1 MKFLH
6 KIFFYVTIKVR
17 CGGIIM
23 DVSILWKNFLSDI
36 EENISTLS
44 YTTWF
49 SNTELVSLQ
58 NNEAVILVP
67 APVHKKH
74 LIDNYNDMI
83 EEKLLE
89 LTGSSFICKF
99 LLEDEWNSIKD
110 TVLLESKNESTI
122 KTKMVDNNNSS
133 IQSTEDA
140 NLNEEYTFDNFI
152 VGNSNRFAYT
162 ASMAVAEKPGKAY
175 NPLFLYGKSGLG
187 KTHLMHSIGNY
198 ILKNTN
204 LKVLYISSDKFVND
218 FINAV
223 RYNDKDRENFDKIDN
238 FKSKY
243 RNIDVLMI
251 DDIQFLGNA
260 TKGQEEFFH
269 TFNELYEE
277 NKQIII
283 ASDRSV
289 DDLKTLENRLLT
301 RFNWGLTANI
311 TPPDF
316 DLRMSIIE
324 RKIAY
329 QESAKDVP
337 KEVIEYIA
345 NNFASDVRQLEGAIT
360 RVFAYA
366 LMMNKG
372 IVDLDVAVDALKDQ
386 LVDRSVYKN
395 DVHRIQTVVCDYF
408 KITIEDIKGKKRSQN
423 INYPR
428 QVAIYLCRTL
438 AKESFPKIGTYFGG
452 RDHSTIMSA
461 YNKIE
466 KDLKT
471 NEQLKIVIKDLKQ
484 RLSS

>member
-1 MKFLH
+1 MDIDSLWKKFLD
-6 KIFFYVTIKVR
+6 IIK
-17 CGGIIM
+17 
-23 DVSILWKNFLSDI
+23 
-36 EENISTLS
+36 ENVASLS
-44 YTTWF
+44 YETWF
-49 SNTELVSLQ
+49 RDTKLVSLR
-58 NNEAVILVP
+58 NNIATVIVP
-67 APVHKKH
+67 MPVHKKH
-74 LIDNYNDMI
+74 LIENYQDEMI
-83 EEKLLE
+83 DKFNKL
-89 LTGSSFICKF
+89 TNSSYSFNFI
-99 LLEDEWNSIKD
+99 LEDEWNDIKND
-110 TVLLESKNESTI
+110 EEEVEVIEKKEEKPVIDSKTFDE
-122 KTKMVDNNNSS
+122 
-133 IQSTEDA
+133 A
-140 NLNEEYTFDNFI
+140 NLNSEYTFDNFI
-152 VGNSNRFAYT
+152 VGSSNRFAFT

-198 ILKNTN
+198 IVENSD

-223 RYNDKDRENFDKIDN
+223 RYNDKDNYDKVDV
-238 FKSKY
+238 FKTKY

-269 TFNELYEE
+269 TFNELYNE

-289 DDLKTLENRLLT
+289 DDLKMLENRLLT

-316 DLRMSIIE
+316 ELRMNIIE
-324 RKIAY
+324 RKIAH
-329 QESAKDVP
+329 QESAEDVP

-372 IVDLDVAVDALKDQ
+372 RVDLDTAVDALKDQ
-386 LVDRSVYKN
+386 LTDRSVYKN
-395 DVHRIQTVVCDYF
+395 DVQRILTVVCDYF
-408 KITIEDIKGKKRSQN
+408 KITIDDIKGKKRSQN

-438 AKESFPKIGTYFGG
+438 ANESFPKIGTYFGG
-452 RDHSTIMSA
+452 RDHSTIMSS
-461 YNKIE
+461 YKKIE
-466 KDLKT
+466 SDLKT
-471 NEQLKIVIKDLKQ
+471 NEQLKVVINDLK
-484 RLSS
+484 RMLST

>member
-1 MKFLH
+1 MQL
-6 KIFFYVTIKVR
+6 
-17 CGGIIM
+17 GGVCM
-23 DVSILWKNFLSDI
+23 DVESLWNNFLD
-36 EENISTLS
+36 NIKESISSLS
-44 YTTWF
+44 YETWF
-49 SNTELVSLQ
+49 RDTKLVSLR
-58 NNEAVILVP
+58 NNVATIVVP
-67 APVHKKH
+67 MPVHKKH
-74 LIDNYNDMI
+74 LVENYTDII
-83 EEKLLE
+83 EEKFSSII
-89 LTGSSFICKF
+89 GSGFTFKF
-99 LLEDEWNSIKD
+99 LLEEEWNLEKD
-110 TVLLESKNESTI
+110 EVLLEKIESTPDDI
-122 KTKMVDNNNSS
+122 IV
-133 IQSTEDA
+133 EDRSNIRNQTSEEA
-140 NLNEEYTFDNFI
+140 NLNKDYTFDNFL
-152 VGNSNRFAYT
+152 VGPSNRFAFT

-198 ILKNTN
+198 ILENTN
-204 LKVLYISSDKFVND
+204 LKVLYISSDKFVDD

-223 RYNDKDRENFDKIDN
+223 VRSNEKDNFDKIDN

-260 TKGQEEFFH
+260 TKGQVEFFH
-269 TFNELYEE
+269 TFNELYNE

-324 RKIAY
+324 RKIAH

-372 IVDLDVAVDALKDQ
+372 TVDLDTAVDALKDQ
-386 LVDRSVYKN
+386 LTDRSVYKN
-395 DVHRIQTVVCDYF
+395 DVHRIQTIVCDYI
-408 KITIEDIKGKKRSQN
+408 KISLDDIKGKKRSQN

-428 QVAIYLCRTL
+428 QVAIYLCRTMSN
-438 AKESFPKIGTYFGG
+438 ESFPKIGTYFGG
-452 RDHSTIMSA
+452 RDHSTIMSS
-461 YNKIE
+461 YRKIE
-466 KDLKT
+466 SDLKT
-471 NEQLKIVIKDLKQ
+471 NEQLKVVIKELKDM
-484 RLSS
+484 LST

>member
-1 MKFLH
+1 MDVETLWNSFLAD
-6 KIFFYVTIKVR
+6 IKENISSLSYETWFR
-17 CGGIIM
+17 
-23 DVSILWKNFLSDI
+23 DTKLVSIL
-36 EENISTLS
+36 
-44 YTTWF
+44 
-49 SNTELVSLQ
+49 
-58 NNEAVILVP
+58 NNVATIIVP
-67 APVHKKH
+67 MPFHKKH
-74 LIDNYNDMI
+74 LIDNYKDVM
-83 EEKLLE
+83 EDKFLE
-89 LTGSSFICKF
+89 LTSSNFTFNF
-99 LLEDEWNSIKD
+99 LLQDEWDSIKSEYLPKTEEVSLKKND
-110 TVLLESKNESTI
+110 LETVF
-122 KTKMVDNNNSS
+122 DNQ
-133 IQSTEDA
+133 IIEDA
-140 NLNEEYTFDNFI
+140 NLNPEYTFNNFI
-152 VGNSNRFAYT
+152 VGSSNRFAFT

-198 ILKNTN
+198 ILENTN
-204 LKVLYISSDKFVND
+204 LRVLYISSDKFVND

-223 RYNDKDRENFDKIDN
+223 RNNDKDKDKLNFDKIGF
-238 FKSKY
+238 FKNKY

-269 TFNELYEE
+269 TFNELYNE

-324 RKIAY
+324 RKIAH

-372 IVDLDVAVDALKDQ
+372 NVDLDTAIDALKDQ
-386 LVDRSVYKN
+386 LTDRSVYKN

-408 KITIEDIKGKKRSQN
+408 KITLDDIKGKKRSQN

-452 RDHSTIMSA
+452 RDHSTIMSS

-466 KDLKT
+466 SDLKT
-471 NEQLKIVIKDLKQ
+471 NEQLKIVINELKK
-484 RLSS
+484 RLST

>member
-1 MKFLH
+1 M
-6 KIFFYVTIKVR
+6 
-17 CGGIIM
+17 
-23 DVSILWKNFLSDI
+23 DI
-36 EENISTLS
+36 EASWKSFLDVIKENISSLS
-44 YTTWF
+44 YETWF
-49 SNTELVSLQ
+49 RDTKLVSLRD
-58 NNEAVILVP
+58 NTAIVVVP
-67 APVHKKH
+67 MPVHKKH
-74 LIDNYNDMI
+74 LLENYKDII
-83 EEKLLE
+83 EDKFGKI
-89 LTGSSFICKF
+89 TGSSFTFNF
-99 LLEDEWNSIKD
+99 LLEDEWVKEKEKVEEVKIIKPK
-110 TVLLESKNESTI
+110 VSSKNI
-122 KTKMVDNNNSS
+122 KNVEAVTQSS
-133 IQSTEDA
+133 EEA
-140 NLNEEYTFDNFI
+140 NLNKDYTFNNFI
-152 VGNSNRFAYT
+152 VGSSNRFAFT

-198 ILKNTN
+198 ILENTN

-223 RYNDKDRENFDKIDN
+223 RYNDKENFDKIDG

-269 TFNELYEE
+269 TFNELYNE

-289 DDLKTLENRLLT
+289 DDLKMLENRLLT

-316 DLRMSIIE
+316 DLRMSIIK
-324 RKIAY
+324 RKIAH

-337 KEVIEYIA
+337 MEVIEYIA

-372 IVDLDVAVDALKDQ
+372 NVDLDTAVDALKDQ
-386 LVDRSVYKN
+386 LTDRSVYKN

-408 KITIEDIKGKKRSQN
+408 KITLDDIKGKKRSQN

-428 QVAIYLCRTL
+428 QVAIYLCRTM
-438 AKESFPKIGTYFGG
+438 ANESFPKIGTYFGG
-452 RDHSTIMSA
+452 RDHSTIMSS
-461 YNKIE
+461 YRKIE
-466 KDLKT
+466 NDLKN
-471 NEQLKIVIKDLKQ
+471 NEQLKIVIKELKQ
-484 RLSS
+484 MLST

>member
-1 MKFLH
+1 MDIDELWENFL
-6 KIFFYVTIKVR
+6 KIIKNKISSLSYQTWF
-17 CGGIIM
+17 C
-23 DVSILWKNFLSDI
+23 DTKLVSIRN
-36 EENISTLS
+36 
-44 YTTWF
+44 
-49 SNTELVSLQ
+49 NTAIIV
-58 NNEAVILVP
+58 VP
-67 APVHKKH
+67 MPVHKKH
-74 LIDNYNDMI
+74 LMDTFIESMEEGFKDLTGTVFDFNFMLNEEWEKYKNEIPSNDENVENTK
-83 EEKLLE
+83 EEKIIQNNIE
-89 LTGSSFICKF
+89 ISP
-99 LLEDEWNSIKD
+99 
-110 TVLLESKNESTI
+110 
-122 KTKMVDNNNSS
+122 KTF
-133 IQSTEDA
+133 EDA
-140 NLNEEYTFDNFI
+140 NLNKDYNFNNFI
-152 VGNSNRFAYT
+152 VGNSNRFAFT

-198 ILKNTN
+198 ILEHTN
-204 LKVLYISSDKFVND
+204 LRVLYISSDKFVND

-223 RYNDKDRENFDKIDN
+223 RNNDKSNFMKIDN
-238 FKSKY
+238 FKAKY

-269 TFNELYEE
+269 TFNELYNE

-289 DDLKTLENRLLT
+289 DDLKMLENRLLT

-316 DLRMSIIE
+316 ELRMNILE
-324 RKIAY
+324 RKIAH

-372 IVDLDVAVDALKDQ
+372 IIDLDTAIDALKDQ
-386 LVDRSVYKN
+386 LTDRSVYKN
-395 DVHRIQTVVCDYF
+395 DVNRIQTVVCDYF
-408 KITIEDIKGKKRSQN
+408 KITLDDIKGKKRSQN

-428 QVAIYLCRTL
+428 QVAIYLCRVL
-438 AKESFPKIGTYFGG
+438 ANESFPKIGTYFGG

-461 YNKIE
+461 YQKIQKE
-466 KDLKT
+466 LLV
-471 NEQLKIVIKDLKQ
+471 NEQLKVVIKDLKQ
-484 RLSS
+484 QLSP

>member
-1 MKFLH
+1 
-6 KIFFYVTIKVR
+6 
-17 CGGIIM
+17 M
-23 DVSILWKNFLSDI
+23 DIDELWQNFLDI
-36 EENISTLS
+36 IKNSISSLS
-44 YTTWF
+44 YETWF
-49 SNTELVSLQ
+49 RDTKLATIRKNT
-58 NNEAVILVP
+58 AIIIVP
-67 APVHKKH
+67 MPVHKKH
-74 LIDNYNDMI
+74 LMENYKDII
-83 EEKLLE
+83 EEKFKQ
-89 LTGSSFICKF
+89 LTGTIFDFNF
-99 LLEDEWNSIKD
+99 LLEDEWNKLKEEKKEEDIAFKA
-110 TVLLESKNESTI
+110 EKQGEKKNLNREI
-122 KTKMVDNNNSS
+122 SS
-133 IQSTEDA
+133 QNFEEA
-140 NLNEEYTFDNFI
+140 NLNKEYNFENFI
-152 VGNSNRFAYT
+152 VGNSNRFAFT

-198 ILKNTN
+198 ILEHTN

-223 RYNDKDRENFDKIDN
+223 RNNNGKENFTKIDN
-238 FKSKY
+238 FKTKY
-243 RNIDVLMI
+243 RNIDVLII

-269 TFNELYEE
+269 TFNELYNE

-289 DDLKTLENRLLT
+289 DDLKMLENRLLT

-316 DLRMSIIE
+316 ELRMNILE
-324 RKIAY
+324 RKIAH

-372 IVDLDVAVDALKDQ
+372 NVDLDTAVDALKDQ
-386 LVDRSVYKN
+386 LTDRSVYKN

-408 KITIEDIKGKKRSQN
+408 KITLDDIKGKKRSQN

-438 AKESFPKIGTYFGG
+438 ANESFPKIGTYFGG
-452 RDHSTIMSA
+452 RDHSTIMSS
-461 YNKIE
+461 YHKIQS
-466 KDLKT
+466 DLKT
-471 NEQLKIVIKDLKQ
+471 NQQLKVVINDLKQ
-484 RLSS
+484 RLSP